1 MEIPFTGFVKNSVF
15 SLRLFLCHLFLD
27 VWHFARKWKKEL
39 AAALEAMVEEEGMAE
54 AGAEAVADAGDE
66 AVTEAGGDV
75 EANR

>member
-1 MEIPFTGFVKNSVF
+1 MEIPFPGFVKNSVF

-39 AAALEAMVEEEGMAE
+39 AAASEAMVEEEGMAE